1 MLIPD
6 HIQGLIFDCDGTLV
20 DTLPLYERAWATT
33 LRDFGADPD
42 ADWFRARS
50 GYSEH
55 LLMDDVDSHFGITLP
70 RPDVLRLTRENLK
83 ANLHTLQEI
92 SAVAAIARQHH
103 GRLKMAVASS
113 GSASIVN
120 ASLSV
125 AGLAS
130 LFDTVVT
137 IEDVTHAK
145 PAPDLFLEAAARLGL
160 PPAACL
166 VFEDSPQGLEAADR
180 AGMNAVDINSLFV
193 SQNIDR
199 NGKT

>member
-6 HIQGLIFDCDGTLV
+6 HIRGLIFDCDGTLV

-33 LRDFGADPD
+33 LRGFGADPD
-42 ADWFRARS
+42 TDWFRARS

-55 LLMDDVDSHFGITLP
+55 LLMDDVDSHFGIILP

-103 GRLKMAVASS
+103 GRLKLAVASS
-113 GSASIVN
+113 GSAGIVN

-130 LFDTVVT
+130 LFNTVVT
-137 IEDVTHAK
+137 IEDVAHPK
-145 PAPDLFLEAAARLGL
+145 PAPDLFLEAAARLCL
-160 PPAACL
+160 APETCL
-166 VFEDSPQGLEAADR
+166 VFEDSPQGLEAAKN
-180 AGMNAVDINSLFV
+180 AGMEAIDINTLL
-193 SQNIDR
+193 
-199 NGKT
+199 TA